1 MRAIPTFLILAAA
14 LPLSANVQAAERFQL
29 ERTDNGFVRMDT
41 QTGQMSFCEERSGQ
55 LKCTA
60 STDDGAASAGRIEAL
75 ERRVDELESRV
86 AELGGGHNAM
96 PSDQEFEQTMSLMER
111 FMRRFMG
118 IVKEFETEVG
128 QEQEAAPD
136 RT

>member
-60 STDDGAASAGRIEAL
+60 STDDSAASAGRI
-75 ERRVDELESRV
+75 
-86 AELGGGHNAM
+86 
-96 PSDQEFEQTMSLMER
+96 
-111 FMRRFMG
+111 
-118 IVKEFETEVG
+118 
-128 QEQEAAPD
+128 
-136 RT
+136 